1 MEKIIF
7 NSILTMGG
15 NFNMNLLNQVRAK
28 LISSFLLVAILIAIV
43 GTVGGIEV
51 KRVNKN
57 AETMYSVN
65 LQSVNEILSI
75 KSNMSKIKSEVSVIM
90 YDQNKK
96 ETDQAKK
103 NITDMVT
110 EDNEYIAKYEKLIM
124 TAEEKENW
132 TKFTD
137 NVTKYRDARNR
148 IIDAV
153 DLNDS
158 NEVAKQYMIFV
169 PVEEEMLAS
178 LDKVIEINLA
188 AAKVAS
194 DNINLASARTN
205 VIMTL
210 MSIAGFIIAILL
222 GVFISS
228 HINKPLRKIRDYAER
243 LAMYDFST
251 PITITR
257 KDEFGQTGIALNKAQ
272 KNVNILVKEIME
284 NSQDIS
290 ASSEELS
297 ATAEEL
303 SLRARSIDDAIA
315 NISDGMQES
324 SAAAEEI
331 SASVE
336 EVDSSVNELS
346 GKAMEGSSSSSKS
359 KEKATEV
366 KNNGKKAI
374 EETRN
379 LYAEKENKMLE
390 VIEDGKVV
398 DNIKVMADTIG
409 SIAEQTNLLAL
420 NAAIEA
426 ARAGEQGKGFAV
438 VAEEVR
444 TLAEQSSQA
453 VTSIQETITRVRDA
467 FKNSIDTGN
476 DILSFINTEVHRQ
489 FNAYMETGDQY
500 YNDSNFVSMMSEEIA
515 AMSEEITATVG
526 QVSEVV
532 QDMAQTTQK
541 SSEEVTTIKESMDE
555 ATKAIEQVALTAHSQ
570 AELAQS

>member
-1 MEKIIF
+1 
-7 NSILTMGG
+7 
-15 NFNMNLLNQVRAK
+15 
-28 LISSFLLVAILIAIV
+28 
-43 GTVGGIEV
+43 
-51 KRVNKN
+51 
-57 AETMYSVN
+57 
-65 LQSVNEILSI
+65 
-75 KSNMSKIKSEVSVIM
+75 
-90 YDQNKK
+90 
-96 ETDQAKK
+96 
-103 NITDMVT
+103 
-110 EDNEYIAKYEKLIM
+110 
-124 TAEEKENW
+124 
-132 TKFTD
+132 
-137 NVTKYRDARNR
+137 
-148 IIDAV
+148 
-153 DLNDS
+153 
-158 NEVAKQYMIFV
+158 MIFL
-169 PVEEEMLAS
+169 PIEDEMLAS
-178 LDKVIEINLA
+178 LDKVIEINLT

-194 DNINLASARTN
+194 DNINLSSARTN
-205 VIMTL
+205 IIMIL
-210 MSIAGFIIAILL
+210 MSIVGFIIAVLL
-222 GVFISS
+222 GIFMSS

-251 PITITR
+251 PIAITR

-366 KNNGKKAI
+366 KNSGKKAI

-453 VTSIQETITRVRDA
+453 VTSIQETINRVRDA

-570 AELAQS
+570 AELAQRLNEMVQKFKI

>member
-1 MEKIIF
+1 
-7 NSILTMGG
+7 
-15 NFNMNLLNQVRAK
+15 MNLLNQVRAK
-28 LISSFLLVAILIAIV
+28 LISAFLLVAILIAVV
-43 GTVGGIEV
+43 GTIGGIEV

-75 KSNMSKIKSEVSVIM
+75 KSNMSQIKSEVSVIM

-96 ETDQAKK
+96 ETDKAKK

-110 EDNEYIAKYEKLIM
+110 EDNEYISKYEKLIT

-148 IIDAV
+148 IIDAA

-158 NEVAKQYMIFV
+158 NEVTKQYMIFL
-169 PVEEEMLAS
+169 PIEDEMLAS
-178 LDKVIEINLA
+178 LDKVIEINLT

-194 DNINLASARTN
+194 DNINLSSARTN
-205 VIMTL
+205 IIMIL
-210 MSIAGFIIAILL
+210 MSIVGFIIAVLL
-222 GVFISS
+222 GIFMSS

-251 PITITR
+251 PIAITR

-366 KNNGKKAI
+366 KNSGKKAI

-453 VTSIQETITRVRDA
+453 VTSIQETINRVRDA

-570 AELAQS
+570 AELAQRLNEMVQKFKI

>member
-1 MEKIIF
+1 
-7 NSILTMGG
+7 
-15 NFNMNLLNQVRAK
+15 MNLLNQVRAK
-28 LISSFLLVAILIAIV
+28 LISSFLLVAILIAVV
-43 GTVGGIEV
+43 GTIGGIEV

-75 KSNMSKIKSEVSVIM
+75 KSNMSQIKSEVSVIM

-103 NITDMVT
+103 YITDMVAA
-110 EDNEYIAKYEKLIM
+110 DNEYIAKYEKLIM

-137 NVTKYRDARNR
+137 NVTKYRDARNK
-148 IIDAV
+148 IIDAA
-153 DLNDS
+153 DLNDP
-158 NEVAKQYMIFV
+158 NEVTKQYRIFL
-169 PVEEEMLAS
+169 PIEQEMMAS

-194 DNINLASARTN
+194 DNINIASARTN
-205 VIMTL
+205 IIMTL

-222 GVFISS
+222 GIFISS

-303 SLRARSIDDAIA
+303 SLRARSIDDAIS

-366 KNNGKKAI
+366 KNSGKKAI

-476 DILSFINTEVHRQ
+476 DILLFINTEVHRQ

-541 SSEEVTTIKESMDE
+541 SSEEVATIKESMDE
-555 ATKAIEQVALTAHSQ
+555 TTKAIEQVALTAHSQ
-570 AELAQS
+570 AELAQRLNEMVQKFKI